1 MRRFALLSLALLSL
15 AAPGTAAWAA
25 PAPGRYQATLCVAV
39 SASAPPSCGPAEL
52 EVRSAARAE
61 VRVADIVYRLN
72 LRPAQVDV
80 TTLHGRVQ
88 VDEFS
93 AEYTWH
99 DDVLS
104 FVDTEKQARYEVR
117 AGARVRRSR

>member
-1 MRRFALLSLALLSL
+1 MAIRRFALLSVAALG
-15 AAPGTAAWAA
+15 APAWAA
-25 PAPGRYQATLCVAV
+25 PAPGRYEATLCVTA

-52 EVRSAARAE
+52 EVRSAGRAE

-72 LRPAQVDV
+72 LRPSQVDV
-80 TTLHGRVQ
+80 TTLHGRMR

-93 AEYTWH
+93 AEYAWH

-104 FVDTEKQARYEVR
+104 FVDTDKQARYEVR